1 MREVKDRREP
11 IIRVTPAPPHNPS
24 AMPTE
29 HRLFLRAL
37 QGLREGE
44 AIRLYCDDSEDVS
57 VLAKIIGTFIRRESK
72 KGRLSHHF
80 PVLKREE
87 GESLVI
93 YVIKGRER
101 QSEGKT

>member
-37 QGLREGE
+37 QGLRDGE
-44 AIRLYCDDSEDVS
+44 AIRLYCDDSEDAS
-57 VLAKIIGTFIRRESK
+57 VLAKVVGSWIRRECK
-72 KGRLSHHF
+72 KGRLNHHF

-87 GESLVI
+87 GESLVV
-93 YVIKGRER
+93 YVVKGGS
-101 QSEGKT
+101 QKAK